1 MKERILVIDDD
12 ENICEVARIA
22 LEAEDFCVDT
32 AYDGESGMQKI
43 LSGDYGAVL
52 LDIMLPKLD
61 GWEICRRVRNG
72 QFKKLPIIMLTA
84 RGEEVDRV
92 LGLELG
98 ADDYITKPFSPREM
112 VARVKAVLRRTER
125 YNNEDY
131 QELQYDNLNVDM
143 RSHTAKLNDI
153 ELDLTPKEL
162 SLLRLLLSRPET
174 TFSREELLRE
184 LWGFDKPVA
193 VTRTVDEHIKRLR
206 AKLAQIDPLQSYI
219 QTVWGSGY
227 KFEVKNND

>member
-1 MKERILVIDDD
+1 MKEKILIIDDD

-22 LEAEDFCVDT
+22 LEAEGFQLDI
-32 AYDGESGMQKI
+32 AYDGETGMQKI
-43 LSGDYGAVL
+43 LNGEYGAVL
-52 LDIMLPKLD
+52 LDIMLPELD
-61 GWEICRRVRNG
+61 GWEICRRIRSG

-112 VARVKAVLRRTER
+112 VARVKAVLRRTEGQGGDS
-125 YNNEDY
+125 E
-131 QELQYDNLNVDM
+131 ELQCGNLTVDM
-143 RSHTAKLNDI
+143 RGHTARLGDS

-162 SLLRLLLSRPET
+162 SLLQLLVSRPGAVL
-174 TFSREELLRE
+174 SREELLRK
-184 LWGFDKPVA
+184 LWGFDNPVA

-206 AKLAQIDPLQSYI
+206 AKLARIDPQKSYI

-227 KFEVKNND
+227 KFEVKKND

>member
-1 MKERILVIDDD
+1 MKEKILIIDDD

-22 LEAEDFCVDT
+22 LEAEGFQIDT
-32 AYDGESGMQKI
+32 VYDGKSGMEKI

-52 LDIMLPKLD
+52 LDIMLPEPD
-61 GWEICRRVRNG
+61 GWEICRQIRSGR
-72 QFKKLPIIMLTA
+72 FKNLPIIMLTA

-98 ADDYITKPFSPREM
+98 ADDYVTKPFSPREM

-125 YNNEDY
+125 YSEDSA
-131 QELQYDNLNVDM
+131 ELQCGNLSVDM
-143 RSHTAKLNDI
+143 RSHTARLGDR

-162 SLLRLLLSRPET
+162 SLLRLLVSNPGKA
-174 TFSREELLRE
+174 FSREELLRE
-184 LWGFDKPVA
+184 LWGFDNPVA
-193 VTRTVDEHIKRLR
+193 ITRTVDEHIKRLR
-206 AKLAQIDPLQSYI
+206 AKLARIDPRQTYI

-227 KFEVKNND
+227 KFEVKRND